1 VSTPSPDDD
10 VVTAET
16 VMSSPVIAVS
26 AGQSL
31 WDAWTAMSSCGV
43 RHVVVTVRERRVG
56 VIDNRRLVAAWPQ
69 GPGHM
74 QHTSVR
80 STLEDSVRSAG
91 CASLW
96 RRRDHEHQPG
106 RCGARCQRRTP
117 GISPTPDP

>member
-16 VMSSPVIAVS
+16 VMSSPVITVS

-43 RHVVVTVRERRVG
+43 RHVVVTVRERCVG
-56 VIDNRRLVAAWPQ
+56 VIDNRRLVAAWQQ

-80 STLEDSVRSAG
+80 STL
-91 CASLW
+91 
-96 RRRDHEHQPG
+96 DHRTACVLPDAPLSGVAAIMNTNQVDAVPVVNDAHPG
-106 RCGARCQRRTP
+106 
-117 GISPTPDP
+117 